1 MDNEK
6 MKSISSGNFWEKES
20 FFILVLLFFCYL
32 LFFFH
37 LGARPLWDGDEGMH
51 ATTSKEMVL
60 SGDWITPTFNGE
72 RFYDKPVLYNWFVS
86 LSFLIFGFTE
96 FAARFPSALLGTGCV
111 MVVYLLGRGL
121 FGPGV
126 GFLSGVILATSGE
139 LIVLSRV
146 VVHDIALA
154 FFMTLSLSFFYRGY
168 QDERL
173 RKRYLLLFYASAGFA
188 VLAKGPVGVLLPSLI
203 IGLFLLIRKRLSF
216 LKELLT
222 PPGILLF
229 VAIAA
234 PWYVLIS
241 LRNRDYGSYFFI
253 QQNLMNFLSSEARH
267 RAPFYDY
274 FPVVMGGFFPWSC
287 FLPVA
292 LFRALRE
299 LFAKG
304 DDRILFL
311 TLWFLVIF
319 LFFST
324 ASSKLPTYILPLF
337 PAVSCLVGLLWFD
350 LLKTPT
356 PGLRRGFLFSFV
368 LLFGILIAA
377 TFCLWLDPFTSLK
390 VEYGLDLPRLKFYAF
405 PFIGAFIVSFTLFL
419 KKHLKASFLTLVG
432 AIVSAILFCSLVILP
447 IMDPYRSTRGLA
459 RKLDQVL
466 APGEKLVLVRV
477 MRDSALFYTNRKALL
492 LNTRKELTDFLGSP
506 ERVYCII
513 KRSLFES
520 NETFGPLADV
530 VDQEGHKVI
539 LSNKK

>member
-6 MKSISSGNFWEKES
+6 VKSISSGNFWERES
-20 FFILVLLFFCYL
+20 FFILALLFLCYL

-37 LGARPLWDGDEGMH
+37 LGSRPLWDGDEGMH

-60 SGDWITPTFNGE
+60 GGDWITPTFNGE

-86 LSFLIFGFTE
+86 VSFLIFGFTE

-139 LIVLSRV
+139 IIVLSRV

-154 FFMTLSLSFFYRGY
+154 FFMTLSLYFFYRGY

-173 RKRYLLLFYASAGFA
+173 RKRYLLLFYASSGFA
-188 VLAKGPVGVLLPSLI
+188 VLAKGPVGALLPGLI

-222 PPGILLF
+222 PVGILLF

-253 QQNLMNFLSSEARH
+253 HQNLMNFLSSEARH
-267 RAPFYDY
+267 RAPFYYY

-311 TLWFLVIF
+311 TLWCLVIF

-324 ASSKLPTYILPLF
+324 ASSKLPTYILPLL
-337 PAVSCLVGLLWFD
+337 PAASCLVGLLWFD

-368 LLFGILIAA
+368 LLFGILIPA
-377 TFCLWLDPFTSLK
+377 TFCLWLDPFPSLK
-390 VEYGLDLPRLKFYAF
+390 LEYGLDLPRLRFYAF

-419 KKHLKASFLTLVG
+419 KKHLKASLLTLVG

-459 RKLDQVL
+459 RKLDQEL

-492 LNTRKELTDFLGSP
+492 LNTRKELMDFLGSP

-520 NETFGPLADV
+520 NEAFGPLADV
-530 VDQEGHKVI
+530 VEQEGHKVI

>member
-1 MDNEK
+1 
-6 MKSISSGNFWEKES
+6 
-20 FFILVLLFFCYL
+20 
-32 LFFFH
+32 
-37 LGARPLWDGDEGMH
+37 
-51 ATTSKEMVL
+51 
-60 SGDWITPTFNGE
+60 
-72 RFYDKPVLYNWFVS
+72 
-86 LSFLIFGFTE
+86 
-96 FAARFPSALLGTGCV
+96 
-111 MVVYLLGRGL
+111 
-121 FGPGV
+121 
-126 GFLSGVILATSGE
+126 
-139 LIVLSRV
+139 
-146 VVHDIALA
+146 
-154 FFMTLSLSFFYRGY
+154 
-168 QDERL
+168 
-173 RKRYLLLFYASAGFA
+173 
-188 VLAKGPVGVLLPSLI
+188 
-203 IGLFLLIRKRLSF
+203 
-216 LKELLT
+216 
-222 PPGILLF
+222 
-229 VAIAA
+229 
-234 PWYVLIS
+234 
-241 LRNRDYGSYFFI
+241 
-253 QQNLMNFLSSEARH
+253 
-267 RAPFYDY
+267 
-274 FPVVMGGFFPWSC
+274 
-287 FLPVA
+287 VA